1 MKINKKINEFLK
13 THLTQKGLNYI
24 LSNQEEAFDILN
36 TQLGINK
43 SDFKSLVKE
52 IQNENLNK
60 ILRKEN
66 K

>member
-1 MKINKKINEFLK
+1 MDKRLKEVLKKHLSPNGIHFILNNK
-13 THLTQKGLNYI
+13 T
-24 LSNQEEAFDILN
+24 EAFEILN
-36 TQLGINK
+36 AQFGISK

-66 K
+66 IWK